1 MKFLKKICVAAAAVA
16 TAIFVAGSA
25 QAATVPMLDAG
36 AYAGT
41 LVNEAA
47 SNASVDVNDITS
59 TNWTFTLGAGEV
71 IQSGTVLELTLSG
84 GARWLSGGARL
95 CDNADGDGDGNC
107 DALPISYFAPPEGM
121 ENVSEFLV
129 SGEIA
134 GGTVIRLLN
143 MTDTIDASRVPAG
156 GRVTLTANLLTEVL
170 NRTRSIYSTPLTY
183 RLLQLESLYQD
194 ATLVPATPQGVFD
207 VTTGYVELTADT
219 TATAGMSVSGTATFT
234 LNISDAAPE
243 DLTATRV
250 LFTLA
255 GDMSAGVVSTI
266 SGGDMLTSTNAAGA
280 VPSAA
285 AGGTVPG
292 MFTLDREN
300 GMAYAASAGV
310 LGEGDPLTAMI
321 QITFNTAAMAT
332 RNDAGMVTIPAGAA
346 KSAGSYILTVAGLA
360 QGSGSNRVYSASSIL
375 TAPALSFI
383 RNGSSFV
390 SNTLGPLNMVNI
402 TDRSGSLTDASP
414 SGDVSIVA
422 YDPAGD
428 EVTCA
433 PLGLRLPNNG
443 TLTISGGDIIDACP
457 GAKRIEGFVN
467 STRILST
474 NIKRTENGVTSSS
487 ALSATGATAAN

>member
-194 ATLVPATPQGVFD
+194 ATLVPPAPGVFD
-207 VTTGYVELTADT
+207 VTTGYVELTGAS
-219 TATAGMSVSGTATFT
+219 ASMSGEAMVS
-234 LNISDAAPE
+234 LNISDAAPV
-243 DLTATRV
+243 AVGARRV

-255 GDMSAGVVSTI
+255 GDMSAGVVSSI
-266 SGGDMLTSTNAAGA
+266 SGTSLTSTNAAGA
-280 VPSAA
+280 VPTAA
-285 AGGTVPG
+285 AGGTVANSF
-292 MFTLDREN
+292 MIDRAA
-300 GMAYAASAGV
+300 GMAYAASANELAAGA
-310 LGEGDPLTAMI
+310 PLNSTI
-321 QITFNTAAMAT
+321 QITFNTRDEAVT
-332 RNDAGMVTIPAGAA
+332 DDDGMVTTPAGGA
-346 KSAGSYILTVAGLA
+346 KSAGSYLLTVAGTP

-375 TAPALSFI
+375 TARPALSFI

-402 TDRSGSLTDASP
+402 TDRSGSLTGVSP
-414 SGDVSIVA
+414 SGDVSITA
-422 YDPAGD
+422 YNPEGSP
-428 EVTCA
+428 VPCA
-433 PLGLRLPNNG
+433 PLDLRLPNNG
-443 TLTISGGDIIDACP
+443 TLTIPGADIIAACP

-467 STRILST
+467 STSILST
-474 NIKRTENGVTSSS
+474 NIKQTENGATSSS
-487 ALSATGATAAN
+487 NLSATGATAAN